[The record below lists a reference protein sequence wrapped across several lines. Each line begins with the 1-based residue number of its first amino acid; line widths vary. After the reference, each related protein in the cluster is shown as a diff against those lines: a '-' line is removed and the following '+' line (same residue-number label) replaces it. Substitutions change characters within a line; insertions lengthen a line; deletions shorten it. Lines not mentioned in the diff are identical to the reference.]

1 MPPEGL
7 QKFQKHNLVNFLNR
21 FVFSSVLLRAIFSYW
36 PFSHYVQNIKVFLV
50 ALSCFA
56 CFPPV
61 IEIINLI
68 GVMGMR
74 IKIGGI
80 VCALVESIW
89 WQLLIIIESRPI
101 LAKHGWNCI
110 STLPSYDNRDN
121 LEKGQP
127 IQVNLRLYY
136 WKGTWFAHY
145 WLNQC
150 C

>member
-1 MPPEGL
+1 MLKEVPLEGL

-61 IEIINLI
+61 SEIINLI
-68 GVMGMR
+68 VVMGMR

-80 VCALVESIW
+80 VCALVESI
-89 WQLLIIIESRPI
+89 
-101 LAKHGWNCI
+101 
-110 STLPSYDNRDN
+110 
-121 LEKGQP
+121 
-127 IQVNLRLYY
+127 
-136 WKGTWFAHY
+136 
-145 WLNQC
+145 
-150 C
+150 